1 MVASNKKYFRK
12 QKLMQI
18 M

>member
-1 MVASNKKYFRK
+1 MVVSNKKYFRK

-18 M
+18 I